1 MEQLPLYRTQS
12 TGTDSYWQEGPL
24 IFTDGIKAM
33 VEELEAFWILDVVRS
48 YLAQLSAYEFLVVY
62 FDVFDNQTCLF
73 HAKPDSD
80 LPDIVSQQIDYTDL
94 KASLAMYLI
103 GGVLLMREEY

>member
-1 MEQLPLYRTQS
+1 MDQLPLYRTQS

-24 IFTDGIKAM
+24 IYTDGIKAM
-33 VEELEAFWILDVVRS
+33 VEELEAHWTLDVVRS
-48 YLAQLSAYEFLVVY
+48 YLPQLSRHEFLVVY
-62 FDVFDNQTCLF
+62 FDVFDDHTCFF
-73 HAKPDSD
+73 HVREDSD